1 MSNDLYLIAHK
12 VRSEPA
18 FDIATQIPCPECGI
32 GGPEPTCSEC
42 DGEGFWWIV
51 PTSGHRAYPYWNI
64 PLGALMHDT
73 AESFPLIDP
82 ERTLDVVP
90 VMPSSCPD
98 HYTTRA
104 SPARPSLASLL
115 AIPRPTLKV
124 DRRF

>member
-1 MSNDLYLIAHK
+1 MTDLFLIAHR

-18 FDIATQIPCPECGI
+18 FDIATQIDCAECAGQGEI
-32 GGPEPTCSEC
+32 GSHPDKPMFSCSEC
-42 DGEGFWWIV
+42 DGEGFWWIIG
-51 PTSGHRAYPYWNI
+51 TSGHRAYPYWCCILEELDFLNGKH
-64 PLGALMHDT
+64 PNDYLG
-73 AESFPLIDP
+73 
-82 ERTLDVVP
+82 
-90 VMPSSCPD
+90 VMPSDWPD